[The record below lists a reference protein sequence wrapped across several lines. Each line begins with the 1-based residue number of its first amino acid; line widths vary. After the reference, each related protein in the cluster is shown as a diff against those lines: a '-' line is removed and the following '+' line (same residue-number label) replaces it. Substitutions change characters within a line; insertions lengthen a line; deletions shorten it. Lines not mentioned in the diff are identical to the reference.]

1 MGVVY
6 ITDII
11 LCTPHWKNFTLNF
24 VHNSCIVVWI
34 YYTGTSRYFGWK
46 EDDMRYFVIR
56 RIKDKKPLS
65 IVMSGDRLEAEEALN
80 DFVNQSRLEIVEV
93 AVIGDGVRHSGK
105 ETI

>member
-11 LCTPHWKNFTLNF
+11 LSTLRRKNFTLNF
-24 VHNSCIVVWI
+24 VHNSCFVVWI

-56 RIKDKKPLS
+56 QIKGKKPLR
-65 IVMSGDRLEAEEALN
+65 IVMSGDRLAAEAALN
-80 DFVNQSRLEIVEV
+80 DFVNQSILEIVEV